1 MASWHKIYYDSEIL
15 RYRNSDN
22 VYIRNQNNYAEF
34 DTVVSIDFDILT
46 DKPIKIGRAH
56 V

>member
-1 MASWHKIYYDSEIL
+1 M
-15 RYRNSDN
+15 
-22 VYIRNQNNYAEF
+22 YIRNQNNYAEF

-46 DKPIKIGRAH
+46 DKPIKIDISGISNKRQIGRAH